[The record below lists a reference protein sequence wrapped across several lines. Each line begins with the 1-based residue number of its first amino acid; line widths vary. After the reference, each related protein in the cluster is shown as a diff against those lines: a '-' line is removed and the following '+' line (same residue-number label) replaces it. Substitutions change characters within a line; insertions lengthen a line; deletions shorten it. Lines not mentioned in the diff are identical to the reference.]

1 MDTAPPD
8 PGSAQP
14 QLRVKKY
21 SLSDYVFQFIT
32 VTAGVL
38 IALLINSLVV
48 WNDNRNLVLEARL
61 KIAQEI
67 AENKKEVESVLASNA
82 EHDKNVSAALALAT
96 RLLANDRPATASLNL
111 GFNTADLS
119 TAGWE
124 TAASTGALAHMD
136 YATVQRYSM
145 LYSHQ
150 AMFANLQARS
160 IDQLTAALAIFSD
173 QVDPLSAKPA
183 DLERFRERLLAMKA
197 GKIVE
202 EQLAA
207 RLIEDYTKMLA
218 Q

>member
-8 PGSAQP
+8 PGNAPPPAS
-14 QLRVKKY
+14 KKY
-21 SLSDYVFQFIT
+21 TLTDYAFQFIT

-48 WNDNRNLVLEARL
+48 WNDNRSLVREARA

-67 AENKKEVESVLASNA
+67 AENKREVESVLASNA
-82 EHDKNVSAALALAT
+82 AHDKDLNEALALAT
-96 RLLANDRPATASLNL
+96 RLLANDRPATASMNL

-136 YATVQRYSM
+136 YATVQQYPR

-150 AMFANLQARS
+150 AMFAVQQARAME
-160 IDQLTAALAIFSD
+160 QLTGAHDLLRPGRPTRIKASRSGAISRACTGHE
-173 QVDPLSAKPA
+173 S
-183 DLERFRERLLAMKA
+183 
-197 GKIVE
+197 
-202 EQLAA
+202 EQDHRRTTGQAF
-207 RLIEDYTKMLA
+207 D
-218 Q
+218 